1 MAREIE
7 TTIDIHA
14 PVVDIWQI
22 LTDLQRYGE
31 WNPLVVQAA
40 GSLTVGQRLELAV
53 QLPGSRPTHFSPM
66 LIALVPERE
75 IRWIGVLGVA
85 ALFAGEHSFLLI
97 PLVNGVTKLKHSE
110 RFTGILPAFMGHKWY
125 ETVRRQFESM
135 NQALKQRAEAPE
147 KQFVRERSNS

>member
-40 GSLTVGQRLELAV
+40 GSLTVGQRLELSV

-85 ALFAGEHSFLLI
+85 ALFAG
-97 PLVNGVTKLKHSE
+97 
-110 RFTGILPAFMGHKWY
+110 
-125 ETVRRQFESM
+125 
-135 NQALKQRAEAPE
+135 
-147 KQFVRERSNS
+147 